1 MLLADRFTG
10 RKAPLI
16 WAGVGCLAGVPL
28 FLIGTPAAEVAGAA
42 AIGLATAF
50 ALILT
55 LALPP
60 LLADP
65 RGVHRLAG
73 GMLAIGYLLAFI
85 LPLVGGVVWDAT
97 GSTASAFLPVVSGAA
112 VLIAGAAMLRPH
124 RPAEARRGES
134 KALR

>member
-1 MLLADRFTG
+1 
-10 RKAPLI
+10 
-16 WAGVGCLAGVPL
+16 
-28 FLIGTPAAEVAGAA
+28 
-42 AIGLATAF
+42 
-50 ALILT
+50 
-55 LALPP
+55 
-60 LLADP
+60 
-65 RGVHRLAG
+65 
-73 GMLAIGYLLAFI
+73 MLAIGYLLAFI